1 MIDVKDIVTLSDDNK
16 YAVVSKAKLDD
27 IIYYYLLDIYDS
39 GNFKFGYLED
49 DSLIVVDDIATI
61 KRLVPLFATNLR
73 GILKDIKE

>member
-49 DSLIVVDDIATI
+49 DSLIVVDDIDTI